1 MAAIPYSLIDNKL
14 TPDPNDLRAQVRNTT
29 TVNIEELADR
39 IVRPGSTVTKA
50 EFLAMYEEL
59 GAEMVK
65 AVLRGESVVTD
76 IVTLRA
82 TLTGVWTSAQDTFDP
97 TRHHGRVRMSPGI
110 RLRRAE
116 AEMAFTLERPQDQ
129 SAPLPDRL
137 EDFTSASINGTLTKG
152 GVVRLTGSK
161 LKYDPADPA
170 QGVFLVKS
178 TGAETRITNVKD
190 NKPSAQLLLLPAN
203 LTAGTYRLEV
213 RTKIKGSTQ
222 LKTATLGA
230 PLTVA

>member
-1 MAAIPYSLIDNKL
+1 MAAIPYSLVDNKL
-14 TPDPNDLRAQVRNTT
+14 TSDPNDLRAQVRPVATIG
-29 TVNIEELADR
+29 IEELADR

-50 EFLAMYEEL
+50 EFLAMQEEFN
-59 GAEMVK
+59 AEALK
-65 AVLRGESVVTD
+65 AVLRGETVVTPLF
-76 IVTLRA
+76 IARA
-82 TLTGVWTSAQDTFDP
+82 TLTGVWTSDQDTFDP
-97 TRHHGRVRMSPGI
+97 TRHHGQI
-110 RLRRAE
+110 RLSAGKRLRHAE
-116 AEMAFTLERPQDQ
+116 AELEFKLERAQDQ
-129 SAPLPDRL
+129 SAPLPERV

-161 LKYDPADPA
+161 LKYDPADPT

-190 NKPSAQLLLLPAN
+190 NKPSAQLLLLPAT